1 LSVLEECLTEFKGS
15 VILVTHDRY
24 FLDQVANQIFAFDT
38 VNKGR
43 IEKFA
48 NLSQWEIWHAEN
60 TREGAIRSNAGQ
72 TLPVSAGTS
81 SPSKK
86 GKLSFK
92 EQREWDTIEST
103 IQTLESEIEGLA
115 LESAKPEYAT
125 NSSELQKVVKK
136 MSDVQAK
143 VNLLYARWAEL
154 EAIGK

>member
-1 LSVLEECLTEFKGS
+1 
-15 VILVTHDRY
+15 LVTHDRY

-38 VNKGR
+38 VNRGR

-48 NLSQWEIWHAEN
+48 NLSQWETWHAEN
-60 TREGAIRSNAGQ
+60 TREGNTPAQVQS
-72 TLPVSAGTS
+72 TPVSESTPT

-103 IQTLESEIEGLA
+103 IQTLEAEIETLT
-115 LESAKPEYAT
+115 LETAKPEYAT

-136 MSDVQAK
+136 MADLQAN
-143 VNLLYARWAEL
+143 VNQLYARWAEL
-154 EAIGK
+154 EVKLK